1 MKFYQSLI
9 DQSIHR
15 MREATLG
22 TLKIT
27 NPALRKHLD
36 QTLTAPLGSNESY
49 FSAPVFEQTFGWKL
63 GNKQFKELEGK
74 PFCKSFLNVLAKA
87 NNYGF
92 NGDMYPYEHQ
102 LKAWDALTDNIPKS
116 AIITSGTG
124 SGKTECFMMPI
135 LNDLVSEYENN
146 QGNKLK
152 GVRALFLYPL
162 NALINSQKERLDEW
176 TNPYQEGVRFC
187 LYNGNTI
194 ERKRSVSNEQK
205 ETPNQIL
212 SRELLREEPAPILL
226 TNATMLEYML
236 VRQQDA
242 PIIQQSKKNKTL
254 RWIVLD
260 EAHTY
265 IGSQAAEIALLL
277 RRVVLAFGVD
287 PKDIR
292 FVATSATIAGDD
304 SEKELKAF
312 LASLAGV
319 DPSQVVVI
327 TGEREWDK
335 LDHIELDNHQTL
347 EQILAI
353 DPESEI
359 SAERFEALASNY
371 LARKLRALIVDGD
384 EGKPW
389 HLNDLVSL
397 LDDQLEGSLSARQ
410 QTLLKWIDLMTG
422 TFASQDSDAFLKVR
436 AHFFQRLLYGLWAC
450 IDPGCPDKSSYL
462 QEGWTFGNVYTLQQD
477 RCSCGA
483 PVYELVFCSDCQTPH
498 LLAEDVGGVLS
509 QRTPF
514 IEDEFTLNEEWEDGT
529 IREVVEDVGL
539 SEDNQWLVTSTLYK
553 SDSFFP
559 TSLDLETGELGIVQ
573 SEKALDILFTSRT
586 GAECISCKKKS
597 EPGKDFYR
605 ANYLAAPF
613 FLPHVIPTLL
623 EYCPDA
629 EKEDSLG
636 KSPLRLPAFGRRLIT
651 FTDSRQNTARHTVK
665 MQQEAE
671 RSRTRGA
678 IYKITQNY
686 QPESS
691 YDSTTLSILKAHNYE
706 HYLTIIQNT
715 PKLNWGDLRKEL
727 SDLTDF
733 KYQMIKDNRGVF
745 EPGNEV
751 TDLCQLMM
759 ARELM
764 HRPKFANS
772 LETLGIL
779 QTIYP
784 KIDQLTEAPQYWKE
798 TKIVNGLNK
807 GDTLTLKD
815 WQDFLYYC
823 IDFHIRA
830 RISVSLSFEI
840 VRWLGMH
847 SYPTY
852 LIAVDSPYT
861 TDNKIKRW
869 PQIKEKQYISVL
881 PRLLLMVTGLDSK
894 KSTDRDKINDWL
906 KKAWDFL
913 VKNGYLVRKD
923 YGFQLPL
930 ESMHFD
936 LVQSAWVCPVTST
949 LLARTFQGVSPYT
962 TPKMIESGNYLC
974 EQRIMPDYKELIA
987 DASNEIVTEREQI
1000 RQKVKSNETV
1010 LSLRREGFW
1019 SNLSDSVVEGGF
1031 YYRAAEHS
1039 AQQSAKTLQRYEGD
1053 FKQGELNVLNCST
1066 TMEMGVD
1073 IGGISAVVMNNLP
1086 PHPANY
1092 LQRAGRAG
1100 RRKESRSIAYTLCNN
1115 SPHNLRAFKTPKWA
1129 FETIIAAP
1137 NITLSSER
1145 IIHRH
1150 VNSLFLSLFLNEY
1163 LKTDE
1168 DNTRLNLV
1176 WFYTENGDNCP
1187 ANQFL
1192 VFLKDTVQKN
1202 EKIKE
1207 MVRSLVKGTKL
1218 ENAPLHDIAETSVH
1232 HFRVIKQSWL
1242 DEYKKIE
1249 NKLKKVA
1256 SKKDEAYRAAL
1267 EIEKS
1272 RHEKEYLLKEL
1283 SAKAFLPVHGFP
1295 TDITVLHTMNIES
1308 YKVEQRVKKGK
1319 KGDNFNEEREDSL
1332 FSFKGNP
1339 TRNLNIALQEYAP
1352 GSQIVMDGRVYR
1364 SAGISLEWQR
1374 QGTVKEDQQIDILW
1388 HCGNCGEAGIESKAY
1403 TNNERIICTNCSV
1416 VVQKKQKLLKPG
1428 GFRVDFFEP
1437 TTNDI
1442 RYREFIKQMP
1452 PVVSLD
1458 ALEIS
1463 LPDKQC
1469 GHIRFG
1475 YKGEI
1480 IYSSSGKNGH
1490 GYAICYE
1497 CGRGESMTDRDQVPD
1512 LFRAGG
1518 NHRPLGGGVDK
1529 AERKATC
1536 SNEHVWQNI
1545 YLGYSVHTDVFEL
1558 YLKNPKNGEYLV
1570 VEQDGSTK
1578 NRIIARTIAVAL
1590 RDLFA
1595 EHLGIAAKEMGF
1607 SIKENRQS
1615 KEGAR
1620 RWVIQIY
1627 DSAAGGAGF
1636 VTTAAKDIDQIL
1648 MRLKGK
1654 LECSRECQSACPFCL
1669 TATDSFVERE
1679 EINRLIALEWLNK
1692 TEWLYYLNSSLENSS
1707 NHYKYRFYPGS
1718 AFEFVLLGL
1727 QRQSIQNTHAKL
1739 RLFLP
1744 ESRNE
1749 YALDHPKFK
1758 QQLFNWL
1765 YEGIEVTVVI
1775 PQNHLLSEEETSL
1788 LNEVVAL
1795 GTKVAIV
1802 AIEDAVVDG
1811 NHIALELSDSN
1822 SDTALALLTKNPEMI
1837 LPSDYWLLPTTENSW
1852 LSTEKESTPIQ
1863 YFELQNDADKRSEG
1877 QYIEFTDQTFM
1888 CKLTEFSEVFS
1899 LLLEEN
1905 APVRFKQLKE
1915 EGIKSIAYYDRYF
1928 HSPWYLIIATQLLL
1942 SLGIEKGTLE
1952 SIEIHT
1958 LEPNRDGQYRQDSI
1972 SITHNWPESTPLEN
1986 VLGVWL
1992 DEIFSPKKLTN
2003 IKIYDSRAHLQHGRE
2018 LQIVTNQGNHF
2029 ILFFDQ
2035 GMGFWKPKC
2044 LYRDDYY
2051 LKINSEDLQETFIAL
2066 IQKMGKIDVRTEGKK
2081 SYMIFID
2088 KDNE

>member
-15 MREATLG
+15 TREATLG

-49 FSAPVFEQTFGWKL
+49 FAAPVFEQTFGWKP

-92 NGDMYPYEHQ
+92 DGDMYPYEHQ

-146 QGNKLK
+146 RGNKLK

-176 TNPYQEGVRFC
+176 TKPYQEGVRFC

-242 PIIQQSKKNKTL
+242 PIIQQSKENKTL

-312 LASLAGV
+312 LANLAGV

-335 LDHIELDNHQTL
+335 LDHIELDNHQDL

-389 HLNDLVSL
+389 HLNDLVRL
-397 LDDQLEGSLSARQ
+397 LDDQLEGSQSARQ

-450 IDPGCPDKSSYL
+450 IDQNCPDKSSYL
-462 QEGWTFGNVYTLQQD
+462 QEGWPFGNVYTLQQD
-477 RCSCGA
+477 RCTCGA

-514 IEDEFTLNEEWEDGT
+514 IEDEFTLNEEWNDEL
-529 IREVVEDVGL
+529 IKEEIEDVSS
-539 SEDNQWLVTSTLYK
+539 SEDNQWLVASTSYK
-553 SDSFFP
+553 NDTFSP
-559 TSLDLETGELGIVQ
+559 ITIDLESGELGIVQ
-573 SEKALDILFTSRT
+573 CDKPLDILFKPRM
-586 GAECISCKKKS
+586 GAECVGCEKESK
-597 EPGKDFYR
+597 PGKDFYR

-629 EKEDSLG
+629 EKEDSG

-686 QPESS
+686 QPESG
-691 YDSTTLSILKAHNYE
+691 YDPTTLAILKEHNYE
-706 HYLTIIQNT
+706 HYLSILQNT
-715 PKLNWGDLRKEL
+715 PKLSWGDLRKEL

-745 EPGNEV
+745 ERDNEV

-759 ARELM
+759 VRELM
-764 HRPKFANS
+764 HRPKFSNN
-772 LETLGIL
+772 LQTLGLL
-779 QTIYP
+779 QTVYP
-784 KIDQLTEAPQYWKE
+784 KIDQLTEVPQYWKE

-807 GDTLTLKD
+807 GGMLTLKD

-830 RISVSLSFEI
+830 RTAINLSFEI

-852 LIAVDSPYT
+852 LIAVDNPNPA
-861 TDNKIKRW
+861 DNKIKRW
-869 PQIKEKQYISVL
+869 PQIEEKQYISVL

-894 KSTDRDKINDWL
+894 KSTDRDKINHWL
-906 KKAWDFL
+906 KVAWNFL
-913 VKNGYLVRKD
+913 VKNDYLVRKD

-936 LVQSAWVCPVTST
+936 LVQNPWLCPVTNT
-949 LLARTFQGVSPYT
+949 FLARTFQGISPYT
-962 TPKMIESGNYLC
+962 TSKMIESGDYLC
-974 EQRIMPDYKELIA
+974 EQKVMPDYKTLIA
-987 DASNEIVTEREQI
+987 DDPSEIVTEREQI
-1000 RQKVKSNETV
+1000 RQKAKIDEAIA
-1010 LSLRREGFW
+1010 SLRREGFW
-1019 SNLSDSVVEGGF
+1019 SNLNDSVVEGGF

-1039 AQQSAKTLQRYEGD
+1039 AQQSAETLQRYESD
-1053 FKQGELNVLNCST
+1053 FKRGELNVLNCST

-1137 NITLSSER
+1137 NITLSSDR
-1145 IIHRH
+1145 IVHRH
-1150 VNSLFLSLFLNEY
+1150 VNSLLLSLFLNEH
-1163 LKTDE
+1163 LKTGE

-1176 WFYTENGDNCP
+1176 WFYTENGENCP

-1192 VFLKDTVQKN
+1192 VFLKDTVKKD
-1202 EKIKE
+1202 EKTKE
-1207 MVRSLVKGTKL
+1207 MVSDLVKGTKL
-1218 ENAPLHDIAETSVH
+1218 EHLSLHDITERSVKD
-1232 HFRVIKQSWL
+1232 FEVIKQSWL
-1242 DEYKKIE
+1242 DEHKKIE
-1249 NKLKKVA
+1249 DKLKRVT
-1256 SKKDEAYRAAL
+1256 SRQDDAYRVAL

-1295 TDITVLHTMNIES
+1295 TNITALHTMNMES
-1308 YKVEQRVKKGK
+1308 YKVEQRAKKRRK
-1319 KGDNFNEEREDSL
+1319 EQDFNEEREDSL

-1374 QGTVKEDQQIDILW
+1374 QGVVNEEQQIDLLW

-1403 TNNERIICTNCSV
+1403 TNNEGIICTNCSAI
-1416 VVQKKQKLLKPG
+1416 VQTKQKLLKPG
-1428 GFRVDFFEP
+1428 GFRVDFFES

-1442 RYREFIKQMP
+1442 SHREYIRQMP
-1452 PVVSLD
+1452 PVVRLD

-1475 YKGEI
+1475 HEGEI
-1480 IYSSSGKNGH
+1480 IYSSAGKSGH

-1497 CGRGESMTDRDQVPD
+1497 CGRGESMVDEGQMPE
-1512 LFRAGG
+1512 LFKAGG
-1518 NHRPLGGGVDK
+1518 HHKPLGGGVDK
-1529 AERKATC
+1529 ADKEATC
-1536 SNEHVWQNI
+1536 SNERVWQNV

-1570 VEQDGSTK
+1570 VEQDGAA
-1578 NRIIARTIAVAL
+1578 NNQVIARTIAVAL

-1607 SIKENRQS
+1607 SIKQNRQS
-1615 KEGAR
+1615 KGDAR

-1636 VTTAAKDIDQIL
+1636 VTTVARDIDQIL
-1648 MRLKGK
+1648 MRLKNK
-1654 LECSRECQSACPFCL
+1654 LECSRGCQSACPFCL
-1669 TATDSFVERE
+1669 TATDNFVESE
-1679 EINRLIALEWLNK
+1679 EINRLKALEWLNE
-1692 TEWLYYLNSSLENSS
+1692 TAWLSYLESSLEASS
-1707 NHYKYRFYPGS
+1707 DHHKYRFYPGS

-1727 QRQSIQNTHAKL
+1727 QRQNTQNTTAKL

-1744 ESRNE
+1744 ESKSE

-1775 PQNHLLSEEETSL
+1775 PQDHILSEEEISL
-1788 LNEVVAL
+1788 LNEVVAF
-1795 GTKVAIV
+1795 GIKVAMV

-1811 NHIALELSDSN
+1811 NYIALELSRSEN
-1822 SDTALALLTKNPEMI
+1822 DTALTLLTKNPEMI
-1837 LPSDYWLLPTTENSW
+1837 LPGDFWLLPTTENSW
-1852 LSTEKESTPIQ
+1852 LSTEKALTSIQ
-1863 YFELQNDADKRSEG
+1863 HFELQKSTDKRSEG
-1877 QYIEFTDQTFM
+1877 QYIEFTDQAFT
-1888 CKLTEFSEVFS
+1888 CELRGFSDVFAS
-1899 LLLEEN
+1899 LLEEN

-1928 HSPWYLIIATQLLL
+1928 HSPWYLILATHLL
-1942 SLGIEKGTLE
+1942 SSLGVENGTLE

-1958 LEPNRDGQYRQDSI
+1958 LEPNYDGRYRQDSI
-1972 SITHNWPESTPLEN
+1972 SITHNWPESMPLEN
-1986 VLGVWL
+1986 VLGTWL
-1992 DEIFSPKKLTN
+1992 DEVFSPKQLSN
-2003 IKIYDSRAHLQHGRE
+2003 IKVYDSRSHLQHGRE
-2018 LQIVTNQGNHF
+2018 LQIVTNQGSQF
-2029 ILFFDQ
+2029 TLFFDQ

-2051 LKINSEDLQETFIAL
+2051 LKIDSDNIQETLVAL
-2066 IQKMGKIDVRTEGKK
+2066 MHKMARIDVRTEGKK
-2081 SYMIFID
+2081 SYMVFID
-2088 KDNE
+2088 KDNT